1 LPWNRFY
8 WESGADG
15 RLRLSRCVS
24 CRQFVHPPRP
34 RCLRCRDET
43 VPAEVSGRGRV
54 ATFTVNHQPWGG
66 IPVPYVVAV
75 VELDDD
81 PEVRL
86 TTNVVDCDPGSVS
99 IGMSVEVVFEHVED
113 VWLPLFRPVSFRA
126 AGLG

>member
-1 LPWNRFY
+1 
-8 WESGADG
+8 
-15 RLRLSRCVS
+15 
-24 CRQFVHPPRP
+24 
-34 RCLRCRDET
+34 
-43 VPAEVSGRGRV
+43 V

-126 AGLG
+126 AG